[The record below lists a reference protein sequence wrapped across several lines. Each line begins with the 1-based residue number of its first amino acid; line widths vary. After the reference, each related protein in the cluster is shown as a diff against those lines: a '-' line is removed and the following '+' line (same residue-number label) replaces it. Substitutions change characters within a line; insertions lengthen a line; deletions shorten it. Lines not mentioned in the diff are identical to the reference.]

1 MKKIL
6 SILICTL
13 VVASVVVAEKRFVML
28 DKVVAVVGNSSV
40 SYSDVQQMAKM
51 ILEQRRSE
59 GYTSDR
65 PAQDEA
71 LEDLMLQKLLYNQAL
86 LDSVEINNGE
96 VVQRVEQQVQSMIDR
111 EGSITALEKKVSFN
125 LLLYICPTLYSFYR
139 IGDIVNLHHVS
150 YH

>member
-13 VVASVVVAEKRFVML
+13 IVVSVVVAEKRFVML

-40 SYSDVQQMAKM
+40 SYSDVQQTAKM
-51 ILEQRRSE
+51 LLEQRRSE

-71 LEDLMLQKLLYNQAL
+71 LE
-86 LDSVEINNGE
+86 V
-96 VVQRVEQQVQSMIDR
+96 
-111 EGSITALEKKVSFN
+111 
-125 LLLYICPTLYSFYR
+125 LLLQ
-139 IGDIVNLHHVS
+139 
-150 YH
+150 